1 MHVPGPAEAD
11 QKHSN
16 ARLPRRLL
24 VGPLSAQPWPAAAG
38 AILLG
43 TGLAPVDRQR
53 HPHLDDRP
61 ATAVAAGPGH
71 VHHRPPRPRPA
82 AAPAGAAAAI
92 GPPPPSEE
100 GLQPSENSRQRRGQ
114 RRPSRSCTQSSRY
127 VYVGQKQKFKC
138 DLSNSKGS
146 AQGMPF
152 DGSFLDP
159 LEPLC

>member
-1 MHVPGPAEAD
+1 MAGGNTITSDLGTRKVADAEIKKDGAQRVVHVPGPAQAD

-43 TGLAPVDRQR
+43 TGLAPVERQR

-82 AAPAGAAAAI
+82 AAPAGAVAAI
-92 GPPPPSEE
+92 VPFPP
-100 GLQPSENSRQRRGQ
+100 L
-114 RRPSRSCTQSSRY
+114 
-127 VYVGQKQKFKC
+127 
-138 DLSNSKGS
+138 
-146 AQGMPF
+146 
-152 DGSFLDP
+152 
-159 LEPLC
+159 